1 MNLKLSY
8 KKIKSYFTAFKMRE
22 IALDVTLG
30 MVNIFSLHYDGK
42 IVRVK
47 RNRLNHHQR
56 ILRKLLVYVILIY
69 NLFSILFL
77 CFISICRKFFP
88 IFVPFLDDDGYLTN
102 TEYSAKLLHT
112 FNTIKYLTT
121 FYALTHWQN
130 NKNKKVII
138 TLLNDMLKMCKKLE
152 KHIAIDFNKLPPH
165 CNFLF
170 HLQFLLIIGNL
181 LNNMCMLFKVE
192 DLLTV
197 LMGINNDSY
206 YATLYVMYQIVLLI
220 QWNIH
225 ENVNANFEKRIEC
238 NAIKTKD
245 VLKFIALLKHLKN
258 LQNNFAKNFVWL
270 PSVFVFKAFF
280 TITETSFLWNYI
292 RQHNSL
298 AGIRLIWLYSSAA
311 LCWLDVFLLVFMLS
325 ELRRLDHYTQ
335 QLLLKVTTMQYK
347 ASSDRRDTFKE
358 LEMFLSTHHLKPYTF
373 HLNPFLQRMSNLL
386 SWSIFWPFVF
396 GLFITRINPFN
407 LSFLRSLSQ

>member
-1 MNLKLSY
+1 MNLILSY

-22 IALDVTLG
+22 IALGVTLA

-56 ILRKLLVYVILIY
+56 ILRKLLVYLTMLNNLCVLITSCLIY
-69 NLFSILFL
+69 IFRKLFPKLVLLLNEYGFITKLEYVSNLS
-77 CFISICRKFFP
+77 
-88 IFVPFLDDDGYLTN
+88 
-102 TEYSAKLLHT
+102 HT

-121 FYALTHWQN
+121 FYALIHWQY
-130 NKNKKVII
+130 NKNKKIII
-138 TLLNDMLKMCKKLE
+138 TLLNDMLKMSRKLD
-152 KHIAIDFNKLPPH
+152 KHIAIDLNKLPPH

-197 LMGINNDSY
+197 LMGIINDSY

-238 NAIKTKD
+238 NAIKNKD

-270 PSVFVFKAFF
+270 PSVVVFKAFF

-298 AGIRLIWLYSSAA
+298 AGTRLIWLHSSAA

-335 QLLLKVTTMQYK
+335 QLLLKVTALQYG
-347 ASSDRRDTFKE
+347 RRDTFKE
-358 LEMFLSTHHLKPYTF
+358 LKMFLSTSHLKPYTF

-386 SWSIFWPFVF
+386 SWSIFWPFAF

-407 LSFLRSLSQ
+407 FSFLRSLSQ